1 MAAFFCLF
9 WICVFVFCFEVALHV
24 RAIRGGR
31 ASLKVDHKWAR
42 VHHALSAAFGQRT
55 VRERWWGYAHIIIF
69 YALNYLTYS
78 FDYVRKIIEI
88 SGIENETIASI
99 LKITV
104 IANLIDF
111 TAITIE
117 EFGLRSLSDKL
128 IFCGKIIIFTISAPL
143 IYSVFELIVG
153 LLQ

>member
-1 MAAFFCLF
+1 MIKILFISIFCA
-9 WICVFVFCFEVALHV
+9 V
-24 RAIRGGR
+24 
-31 ASLKVDHKWAR
+31 
-42 VHHALSAAFGQRT
+42 
-55 VRERWWGYAHIIIF
+55 IIIYLKQINSVLTMPAIIVSGIIIIS